1 MDGVADVGGGTVS
14 GADDVAAVELVAAV
28 EAISAELDELE
39 PVSLLH
45 PAAPSAARHRTIC
58 DAT

>member
-1 MDGVADVGGGTVS
+1 MSGV
-14 GADDVAAVELVAAV
+14 DDAAAVELVAAV
-28 EAISAELDELE
+28 EAISAELDELD

-45 PAAPSAARHRTIC
+45 PAALSAARHRTIC